1 EDHTELDPAV
11 LATLKKLQD
20 GYYGGA
26 RIQTGKLSEF
36 VTTSCLAHLSFLDGK
51 GSGGGSVAT
60 RSMMM
65 MVMMMSVAPMDTCMS
80 YGVTM
85 KPQRPAE
92 GGLGRFKAVASKTKE
107 MVALKNRAQ
116 GLDVHGESVPP
127 GRVGGLRRRP
137 QPSSLWSLPRRQ
149 HVPVQQALPLRP
161 AGAQPEPPRRV
172 HATGRPGVWRRPSP
186 PPLRPLLPPAF
197 KPCVPQVPEVV
208 VSAESGIPRDA
219 GGAIDYLA
227 LAQLLRDTQSLQDQ
241 ADILYI
247 LFKDKGMDW
256 DTRLHGR
263 GSTVR
268 SLLTELYDKAGEL
281 KHWSLI
287 RMTSGMLRKKVEE
300 LD

>member
-36 VTTSCLAHLSFLDGK
+36 VTTSCLAHLSFLDGGADGYVHELRCDDGK
-51 GSGGGSVAT
+51 ENKPGGADGWGDALLSLSPRLCPEADDLAQYLDHLLAHAT
-60 RSMMM
+60 
-65 MVMMMSVAPMDTCMS
+65 PK
-80 YGVTM
+80 

-116 GLDVHGESVPP
+116 GLDVHDANMYLSNKLF
-127 GRVGGLRRRP
+127 R
-137 QPSSLWSLPRRQ
+137 S
-149 HVPVQQALPLRP
+149 
-161 AGAQPEPPRRV
+161 AQP
-172 HATGRPGVWRRPSP
+172 A
-186 PPLRPLLPPAF
+186 LNLNLPDASTPQDAQ
-197 KPCVPQVPEVV
+197 PCVPQVPEVV

-300 LD
+300 L